1 MKKLFALAFVALFS
15 LSAMAQQVDLRKKD
29 KC

>member
-15 LSAMAQQVDLRKKD
+15 LSAMAQQVDLRKKLA
-29 KC
+29 